1 MRREF
6 KQPRDWW
13 KVGLGVYFAL
23 FLFFLYLPMILM
35 AILSFQG
42 STGQL
47 TFPFRGP
54 ISLDWWK
61 TLFDANVF
69 NTISDDVSASGR
81 QSLWLAIVAGIL
93 VAAFGFSLSMA
104 FRRRWRLK
112 GDVIAF
118 YILMLALMTPA
129 FLVGLGNQ
137 LLWRY
142 MGETPS
148 LWYTALG
155 ANVIWGIPFSFLVM
169 LAVWNRYDRHIEEAA
184 RDLGANSTT
193 TFREVTLPLVW
204 TGIFGSFLFG
214 FTLAWNDFDRTILLQ
229 NGYQAQPLP
238 ILIGTWPSSRPI
250 LPNLYALG
258 AGTTA
263 VTLFLIFIVLV
274 IVNISLR
281 FRSAPVHRVEE
292 EFGEEVGRQP
302 RCRAGRQALEE
313 VDAASRRRGAA
324 RVGWRARTPNRGSLV
339 DCAHDGTPPNRPA
352 ERIGSNR
359 RRGRTSAG
367 ERRHDRRVDR
377 EGVPPADRGRRAE
390 GAGLGASR
398 PRVGARSCTRARRRP
413 RGCPIR
419 VARDPAG
426 RQGHLRYL

>member
-1 MRREF
+1 
-6 KQPRDWW
+6 
-13 KVGLGVYFAL
+13 
-23 FLFFLYLPMILM
+23 
-35 AILSFQG
+35 
-42 STGQL
+42 
-47 TFPFRGP
+47 
-54 ISLDWWK
+54 
-61 TLFDANVF
+61 
-69 NTISDDVSASGR
+69 
-81 QSLWLAIVAGIL
+81 
-93 VAAFGFSLSMA
+93 MA

-169 LAVWNRYDRHIEEAA
+169 LAVWNRYDRHVEEAA
-184 RDLGANSTT
+184 RDLGANTAT

-274 IVNISLR
+274 DRHAQPTLPR
-281 FRSAPVHRVEE
+281 RAGAPGRGGVRRGGRRQPRRRAGRRAH
-292 EFGEEVGRQP
+292 EEVGRP
-302 RCRAGRQALEE
+302 G
-313 VDAASRRRGAA
+313 
-324 RVGWRARTPNRGSLV
+324 RVGAESSSLSTGGTIAMRRT
-339 DCAHDGTPPNRPA
+339 DPPTGPA
-352 ERIGSNR
+352 NR
-359 RRGRTSAG
+359 RR
-367 ERRHDRRVDR
+367 RR
-377 EGVPPADRGRRAE
+377 
-390 GAGLGASR
+390 
-398 PRVGARSCTRARRRP
+398 
-413 RGCPIR
+413 
-419 VARDPAG
+419 
-426 RQGHLRYL
+426 

>member
-1 MRREF
+1 VIETMAAAAEPAVRPQDVVVRRDV
-6 KQPRDWW
+6 KQRRDWAKW
-13 KVGLGVYFAL
+13 GLAVYFVL
-23 FLFFLYLPMILM
+23 FLFFLYIPMILM

-42 STGQL
+42 PTGQL

-54 ISLDWWK
+54 FSLDWWK
-61 TLFDANVF
+61 TLWDPNLF

-81 QSLWLAIVAGIL
+81 QSLWLSLAAGAL
-93 VAAFGFSLSMA
+93 VALFGFLLSMA

-112 GDVIAF
+112 TDAIIF
-118 YILMLALMTPA
+118 FILMLALMTPA

-184 RDLGANSTT
+184 RDLGANATT

-214 FTLAWNDFDRTILLQ
+214 FTLTWNDFDRTILLQ

-263 VTLFLIFIVLV
+263 VTLLLILIVL
-274 IVNISLR
+274 IVVTLSLR
-281 FRSAPVHRVEE
+281 FRGAPVRRVEE
-292 EFGEEVGRQP
+292 EFGEELGEGMDVT
-302 RCRAGRQALEE
+302 QA
-313 VDAASRRRGAA
+313 
-324 RVGWRARTPNRGSLV
+324 
-339 DCAHDGTPPNRPA
+339 
-352 ERIGSNR
+352 
-359 RRGRTSAG
+359 
-367 ERRHDRRVDR
+367 
-377 EGVPPADRGRRAE
+377 AD
-390 GAGLGASR
+390 LSK
-398 PRVGARSCTRARRRP
+398 
-413 RGCPIR
+413 
-419 VARDPAG
+419 
-426 RQGHLRYL
+426 